1 MKITHVLAS
10 KLGKYLKIL
19 VPEDLVLP
27 IKIGKLKGKKW
38 IVSSSNLEC
47 ALGTYEYKKRV
58 LFENEVSK
66 NDIVYDIGAHV
77 GFYTLLASELVGVN
91 GFVVAFEP
99 FPQNFSHL
107 KNHVEINNCTNV
119 MINEAAVSNSVGVSM
134 FKEGTGTYTGRLT
147 HNGEIPVKTFSLD
160 EFVRKHPHLMPN
172 CLKIDVEGAEFS
184 VLKGASNLIK
194 KSKPKIFLA
203 THNELVHKK
212 CVDFLKKNKYFIECI
227 GNQSDELFACKN

>member
-194 KSKPKIFLA
+194 KANLRFFWPLIM
-203 THNELVHKK
+203 N
-212 CVDFLKKNKYFIECI
+212 
-227 GNQSDELFACKN
+227 